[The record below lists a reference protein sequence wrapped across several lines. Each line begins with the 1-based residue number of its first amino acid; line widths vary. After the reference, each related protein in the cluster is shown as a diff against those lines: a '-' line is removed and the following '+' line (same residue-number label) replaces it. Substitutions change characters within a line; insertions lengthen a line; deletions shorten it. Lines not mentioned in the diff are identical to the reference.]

1 MSTSP
6 LRVAIVGGGI
16 GGVAAA
22 NALLQRGME
31 VHLYEQAPALAEV
44 GAGVAIQPNGARMLR
59 RLGFGEELGRFGARW
74 VDPQFRR
81 PDGTYAAAMWPPE
94 LASKIEFYGMHRADL
109 LAMFVDRLPAGV
121 VHTGHRCI
129 GFEQDDEQATL
140 TFANGARATADVVIA
155 ADGIHSTL
163 QQFVVA
169 PSPPLFSGSVA
180 CRGLVS
186 AASVAWPTGA
196 MRNWLGA
203 GKHFLVFPV
212 RAGELINYVGF
223 VSTDERTKES
233 WSAPGDPSALAREFA
248 GWDPLVE
255 AIIAQ
260 VKTTFRWGL
269 YDREPLATW
278 TRGRLT
284 LLGDAAHPM
293 LPHAGQ
299 GANQAIEDGVALA
312 TVLSRADRTSAPRA
326 LLIYERLRREHT
338 AGVQLKSRLNGA
350 RYEASSGD
358 LGARDRQL
366 AAQHQERA
374 WIWNYDAEAEA
385 SAAAA
390 SL

>member
-1 MSTSP
+1 MSTNP

-22 NALLQRGME
+22 VALLRRGMD
-31 VHLYEQAPALAEV
+31 VRLYEQAPALTEV

-59 RLGFGEELGRFGARW
+59 RLGVGEELLRFGARW

-94 LASKIEFYGMHRADL
+94 LANEIEFYGMHRADL

-129 GFEQDDEQATL
+129 GFEQDDEQAVI
-140 TFANGARATADVVIA
+140 TFANGVRATADIVVA

-180 CRGLVS
+180 HRGVVS
-186 AASVAWPTGA
+186 AASVAWPPGA

-223 VSTDERTKES
+223 VSTDEQTKES
-233 WSAPGDPSALAREFA
+233 WSAPGDPAALAREFA

-255 AIIAQ
+255 TIIAQ

-312 TVLSRADRTSAPRA
+312 TVLSRADRASAPRA

-338 AGVQLKSRLNGA
+338 AGVQHKSRLNGA
-350 RYEASSGD
+350 RYDAASGD

>member
-1 MSTSP
+1 MLRTGR
-6 LRVAIVGGGI
+6 LRVAVVGGGI

-22 NALLQRGME
+22 NALFQRGMD
-31 VHLYEQAPALAEV
+31 VHLYEQAPALTEV
-44 GAGVAIQPNGARMLR
+44 GAGVAIQPNGVRMLR
-59 RLGFGEELGRFGARW
+59 RLGLGDELLRLGARW

-94 LASKIEFYGMHRADL
+94 LAGEIEFYGMHRADL
-109 LAMFVDRLPAGV
+109 LGMFVDRLPAEV
-121 VHTGHRCI
+121 VNTGHRCI
-129 GFEQDDEQATL
+129 AFEQDDKQAIV
-140 TFANGARATADVVIA
+140 TFANGARATADVVVA

-169 PSPPLFSGSVA
+169 PSRPQFSGQVA
-180 CRGLVS
+180 HRGIIS
-186 AASVAWPTGA
+186 AASVSWPAGA

-223 VSTDERTKES
+223 VTTDEQTKES
-233 WSAPGDPSALAREFA
+233 WSSPGDPAALARQFA
-248 GWDPLVE
+248 GWDPLVQAILAE
-255 AIIAQ
+255 A
-260 VKTTFRWGL
+260 KNTFRWGL
-269 YDREPLATW
+269 YDREPLAAW

-312 TVLSRADRTSAPRA
+312 TVLARADRASAPRA
-326 LLIYERLRREHT
+326 LLIYESLRRERT
-338 AGVQLKSRLNGA
+338 ANVQQRSRLNLA
-350 RYEASSGD
+350 RYYAS
-358 LGARDRQL
+358 GAERDRAL
-366 AAQHQERA
+366 SGQHQERA
-374 WIWNYDAEAEA
+374 WIWSYDAEAEA

-390 SL
+390 TL